1 MHLAFQRG
9 LTVLKKLDSDV
20 GQCQEL
26 VVASS
31 GPSRDTEGYSEVLKN
46 VGLLEPV
53 ISKLMS
59 KVAHK
64 VF

>member
-1 MHLAFQRG
+1 M
-9 LTVLKKLDSDV
+9 VLKKLDSDV
-20 GQCQEL
+20 GQCQESA
-26 VVASS
+26 VASS
-31 GPSRDTEGYSEVLKN
+31 GPSRDTKGYSEVPKN

-53 ISKLMS
+53 IGKLMS